1 MARADAEAD
10 AERRLC
16 VDFRYTEPALTA
28 RFDLAAQKP
37 HTNISGLINPQI
49 SKPLGSAF
57 CIRARFKGPLKPNK
71 LLTIQCRR
79 CSGCT
84 GITARQH
91 KLAQISG
98 SAANPKL

>member
-37 HTNISGLINPQI
+37 HANISG
-49 SKPLGSAF
+49 AY
-57 CIRARFKGPLKPNK
+57 
-71 LLTIQCRR
+71 
-79 CSGCT
+79 
-84 GITARQH
+84 
-91 KLAQISG
+91 
-98 SAANPKL
+98 